1 MWLVLT
7 IIFAV
12 LKNKIQVSFERSW
25 PFTPQWQNLH
35 HRYSIKQAGFSTE
48 LGRGHAWLQGQ
59 KMQGTKGIN
68 RNQEEEMVF
77 PKLLF
82 LLGENWAFL
91 TMLAQVKLVPFD
103 WLL

>member
-25 PFTPQWQNLH
+25 PFTPQWQNLQ
-35 HRYSIKQAGFSTE
+35 HRYSIKQAGFPTE

-68 RNQEEEMVF
+68 RNQERRWSF
-77 PKLLF
+77 QNYSLC
-82 LLGENWAFL
+82 W
-91 TMLAQVKLVPFD
+91 VKTGLSSPC
-103 WLL
+103 WLR